1 MNNNMLIKTY
11 VRDHINVVDD
21 DDDDDD

>member
-11 VRDHINVVDD
+11 VRDHINVVVDD
-21 DDDDDD
+21 DDDD